1 MRKGDATKNAI
12 IDAGLAIAARDGLEG
27 ITIGS
32 LAESIGMSKSGV
44 FSHFGSRE
52 DLQIALLKAYE
63 QRFIEHSLIANLK
76 HARGLPRLQA
86 IVDAWLELSAR
97 EATDGC
103 IWISGATEY
112 DARPGAVRETLVG
125 MVHSWQR
132 EMSRAITQAVE
143 MGHLR
148 ADTDAEQL
156 VFEIYGVILVLHHDG
171 RLLQSANV
179 VGRAERSIRRL
190 LESYQPLPGSTLKV
204 DAGVDANSPLPSD
217 SAKHISNDNDLTN
230 NHSDDFSRKA
240 A

>member
-32 LAESIGMSKSGV
+32 LAESIRMSKSGV

-63 QRFIEHSLIANLK
+63 QRFIDHSLIANLK
-76 HARGLPRLQA
+76 QPRGLPRLQA

-132 EMSRAITQAVE
+132 EMSRAITQAIE

-190 LESYQPLPGSTLKV
+190 LDSYQPSPNNFLKADQSSGAAGS
-204 DAGVDANSPLPSD
+204 
-217 SAKHISNDNDLTN
+217 N
-230 NHSDDFSRKA
+230 NNNLSDDISRKA

>member
-1 MRKGDATKNAI
+1 MRKGDVTKNAI

-63 QRFIEHSLIANLK
+63 QRFIDHALIASLK
-76 HARGLPRLQA
+76 QPRGLPRLQA

-97 EATDGC
+97 EATAGC

-125 MVHSWQR
+125 MVYSWQR
-132 EMSRAITQAVE
+132 EMSRAINQAIE
-143 MGHLR
+143 MGHLD
-148 ADTDAEQL
+148 ASTDAEQL

-171 RLLQSANV
+171 RLLQSPNV

-190 LESYQPLPGSTLKV
+190 LASYQTPLPGASVATESNSSNTQNLAMSHKV
-204 DAGVDANSPLPSD
+204 SD
-217 SAKHISNDNDLTN
+217 STSPSKDQI
-230 NHSDDFSRKA
+230 NHSTRKA

>member
-1 MRKGDATKNAI
+1 
-12 IDAGLAIAARDGLEG
+12 
-27 ITIGS
+27 
-32 LAESIGMSKSGV
+32 MSKSGV

-63 QRFIEHSLIANLK
+63 QRFIDHSLIANLK
-76 HARGLPRLQA
+76 QPRGLPRLQA

-132 EMSRAITQAVE
+132 EMSRAITQAIE

-190 LESYQPLPGSTLKV
+190 LDSYQPSPNHFLKA
-204 DAGVDANSPLPSD
+204 DQ
-217 SAKHISNDNDLTN
+217 SNGAASSN
-230 NHSDDFSRKA
+230 NNNLSDDISRKA

>member
-204 DAGVDANSPLPSD
+204 DAGVDANSPQTTT
-217 SAKHISNDNDLTN
+217 I
-230 NHSDDFSRKA
+230 
-240 A
+240 